1 MNPMPASARR
11 QVDRIAEDLEQK
23 ARVCR
28 NLAQY
33 TDAHD
38 PAEAQA
44 LRACAQA
51 LQAAIPAIR
60 TAGYKAAEQA
70 QA

>member
-1 MNPMPASARR
+1 MNMIQTSAER
-11 QVDRIAEDLEQK
+11 QVDRVIEDLEQK
-23 ARVCR
+23 ALVCR

-51 LQAAIPAIR
+51 LRAAIPGIR
-60 TAGYKAAEQA
+60 TAGYTAAEQA

>member
-1 MNPMPASARR
+1 MNPMSAARR
-11 QVDRIAEDLEQK
+11 QVDHIAENMEQQ

-38 PAEAQA
+38 PVEAQA